1 MYNKMCSGEDDDN
14 NYDDKYDEKELK
26 EHDDKEI

>member
-1 MYNKMCSGEDDDN
+1 MYNKMCSDEDDDN
-14 NYDDKYDEKELK
+14 NYDDNYDEKELK

>member
-1 MYNKMCSGEDDDN
+1 MRSDEDDDN
-14 NYDDKYDEKELK
+14 NYDDDKHNYDEKELK